1 MVEIRFDKKFTNIFS
16 KIKDELFRTKIMKQ
30 VKKIS
35 ENPEIGKPMR
45 NVRKQK
51 AKLLIT
57 SSKRGQSK
65 GTRELYIK
73 PFRLSY
79 SYLVKENIIYIL
91 DLYHK
96 KKQ

>member
-1 MVEIRFDKKFTNIFS
+1 MVEILFDKKFKIIFS
-16 KIKDELFRTKIMKQ
+16 KLKDELLKLKIIRQ
-30 VKKIS
+30 IKKIS
-35 ENPEIGKPMR
+35 ENPKVGKPMR
-45 NVRKQK
+45 NVR
-51 AKLLIT
+51 
-57 SSKRGQSK
+57 K

-79 SYLVKENIIYIL
+79 EYIQKQNLIYIL

>member
-1 MVEIRFDKKFTNIFS
+1 MVKVDYKLRFKLIIG
-16 KIKDELFRTKIMKQ
+16 KIKDNSLREKIKKQ
-30 VKKIS
+30 IRKIKES
-35 ENPEIGKPMR
+35 PEVGKPMR
-45 NVRKQK
+45 NVR
-51 AKLLIT
+51 
-57 SSKRGQSK
+57 K

-79 SYLVKENIIYIL
+79 AYLKNEDKIIFL